1 MKPDYTGRAGGQF
14 VMETPHHA
22 GNFGKNKTVNGGR
35 TVSADCVTIAQK
47 CSGHP
52 IKLPHE

>member
-22 GNFGKNKTVNGGR
+22 GNFGKNKNGKWWQNGISR
-35 TVSADCVTIAQK
+35 LCKDCAKVVRASGKIAA
-47 CSGHP
+47 
-52 IKLPHE
+52 